1 MSVSSVF
8 NLICCLLFL
17 ATSVD
22 VERVFSKGRLVLSYV
37 RNRLSVD
44 STRAL
49 LCLGAWI
56 KLGLISKEDIETAAG
71 LPDVMEGEE
80 EAEDEFDTVL

>member
-8 NLICCLLFL
+8 NLICHLLFL

-22 VERVFSKGRLVLSYV
+22 VECVFSKGRQVLSYV
-37 RNRLSVD
+37 RNHLSVD
-44 STRAL
+44 STQAL
-49 LCLGAWI
+49 LCLGAW
-56 KLGLISKEDIETAAG
+56 ISKEDIETAAG

-80 EAEDEFDTVL
+80 EAEDEFYTVL